1 MESAPRGADNG
12 PMIKR
17 VAIVLGL
24 LVGLG
29 GCAQRQFEVDLRNAS
44 DRGLSVQLLRNSSGK
59 KERVRVAEL
68 APGDRLV
75 HGFVTQNRRT
85 ALTALV
91 TIPGENPDLGAYALP
106 IEGDRTLAID
116 LVVRDGVVVPVPRAR

>member
-1 MESAPRGADNG
+1 
-12 PMIKR
+12 MIKR
-17 VAIVLGL
+17 AAMVLGVA
-24 LVGLG
+24 LVGALG

-44 DRGLSVQLLRNSSGK
+44 DRDLGVQLLRNSSGK

-68 APGDRLV
+68 GPGDRLV

-91 TIPGENPDLGAYALP
+91 TIPGENPDLGAYTVP
-106 IEGDRTLAID
+106 IESDRTMAID
-116 LVVRDGVVVPVPRAR
+116 LVVRDGVVIPVSRAR